1 MDNSV
6 ASQLIFLDPLE
17 QLLFSERYELKPLQA
32 ADETDVVAVIQQSL
46 MSYPDEGTVL
56 ASTRRRL
63 SRFFT
68 SYQEEG
74 ATYLVLRDRLA
85 NHVIGGVGVR
95 PFAGLDPQE
104 HIGEIR
110 ELVLSAAYRGLG
122 LGRKL
127 MKAGTQK
134 ASELGYM
141 RLYLEATSEMRHAQS
156 LFRRVGFRPVEFQ
169 QKENADSSRHEV
181 FPSYFVLE
189 QPE

>member
-1 MDNSV
+1 MDNSL
-6 ASQLIFLDPLE
+6 ASPMVFLDPLD
-17 QLLFSERYELKPLQA
+17 QLLFAERYELSPMQA
-32 ADETDVVAVIQQSL
+32 AHEADAVAVIQQSL

-63 SRFFT
+63 PRFYA
-68 SYQEEG
+68 SYQEDG
-74 ATYLVLRDRLA
+74 AVYLVLRDRIHS
-85 NHVIGGVGVR
+85 HVIGGVGVR
-95 PFAGLDPQE
+95 PFAGLDPRE

-110 ELVLSAAYRGLG
+110 ELVISPAYRGLG

-127 MKAGTQK
+127 MKVGIQK
-134 ASELGYM
+134 ARELGYV

-156 LFRRVGFRPVEFQ
+156 LFRRIGFRPVEFQ
-169 QKENADSSRHEV
+169 QKENNNSRREI

>member
-6 ASQLIFLDPLE
+6 ASELVFLDPLD
-17 QLLFSERYELKPLQA
+17 QLLFAERYDLSPLQA
-32 ADETDVVAVIQQSL
+32 ADEAEVVAVIQQSL

-63 SRFFT
+63 PRFLA

-74 ATYLVLRDRLA
+74 SLYLVLRDRLA
-85 NHVIGGVGVR
+85 GHVIGGVGVR
-95 PFAGLDPQE
+95 PFAGLDPRE

-110 ELVLSAAYRGLG
+110 ELVIGPAYRGLG

-127 MKAGTQK
+127 MKVSIQK
-134 ASELGYM
+134 ARDLGHV
-141 RLYLEATSEMRHAQS
+141 RVYLEATSEMRHAQS

-169 QKENADSSRHEV
+169 QKENSNSRREI

-189 QPE
+189 QAD